1 MPIRNPPMYGK
12 SCKAIVTK
20 ARGKSLLPVTAR
32 PPTEWPVPAIDSK
45 SSVLGCSDHIDWC
58 VEMTKGSED
67 DFSSGLIVNPVLGGS
82 QLLAIMFVDASGSCR
97 ITRDNENAAL
107 HSIGRDMN
115 DIRRL
120 LKEFSGN
127 LCSFRGDGLLVTFG
141 SASSAVRC
149 GIAIQNRLLSEAHP
163 LKFRIG
169 IHVGDTISVD
179 GQPMGDSVNVAARIE
194 SMAEPGG
201 ILVSRPVY
209 EALRGP
215 TNFRFVSIGTPY
227 LKNIGDDLELFQV
240 VEQREQERPQVSTLQ
255 LLGSFSMTTA
265 DGSELSVSTEG
276 KALITVLALSTDGR
290 CSREWLQNTIWDST
304 AEKDRVICLKNA
316 IESLRVSLGPTF
328 DSLLR
333 IAPFEVALIKS
344 AVSCDVAIIRKHGSV
359 DKMPVS
365 DLLENFE
372 IDSKTFNSWLRHQR
386 SLLRSAICL
395 HVPGRLVSSS
405 NATSPYTASPER
417 KSFAIGLLPART
429 DGGNARANFT
439 ADLLTDWLARS
450 IAETEAVEIH
460 DYREADQS
468 KQGDGSTH
476 QFNGPDV
483 MIECRSGSVGDLSQI
498 AINVLRPEDRKL
510 IWSQSVIAEQT
521 EFVGPSGTN
530 VDRFVS
536 YATDAILSMLASGK
550 HMRDPSA
557 HQAAKSAIGAV
568 HRLLTMTGPGLDR
581 VEADIMSAY
590 EIDPK
595 PVYLA
600 WLAYMSTFH
609 VGERYGVRDA
619 TFEEQTRALARKAL
633 EADPHNAL
641 VLGLVAH
648 VHSYVFH
655 EFAFADDLISRA
667 LETNPFRS
675 MTWDSAAL
683 LYSYTNR
690 PAEAM
695 KAALNAR
702 RLGMHSPYRHLFD
715 GACCVASLV
724 NGRFEEAVKYGESVM
739 SVQSEFKAVLRYLA
753 ASYGH
758 LGDTEH
764 ARSVLRKLIV
774 LEPDISI
781 ERLRDDGYPV
791 PSRASAKLIETGLS
805 RIGLPKHI

>member
-1 MPIRNPPMYGK
+1 MDMSN
-12 SCKAIVTK
+12 
-20 ARGKSLLPVTAR
+20 
-32 PPTEWPVPAIDSK
+32 
-45 SSVLGCSDHIDWC
+45 SSEEDFPGGLG
-58 VEMTKGSED
+58 EQ
-67 DFSSGLIVNPVLGGS
+67 PVLGSS
-82 QLLAIMFVDASGSCR
+82 QLMAIMFVDACGSCR
-97 ITRDNENAAL
+97 FTRDNENAAL
-107 HSIGRDMN
+107 NSIGRDMN

-141 SASSAVRC
+141 SAGNAVRC
-149 GIAIQNRLLSEAHP
+149 GIAIQSRQLSESYS
-163 LKFRIG
+163 LKFRVG

-194 SMAEPGG
+194 SMADPGG

-215 TNFRFVSIGTPY
+215 ANFKFVSIGTPY
-227 LKNIGDDLELFQV
+227 LKNIGDDLELFRV
-240 VEQREQERPQVSTLQ
+240 VEQLELERPRVHVLQ
-255 LLGSFSMTTA
+255 LLGTFSMTTA
-265 DGSELSVSTEG
+265 DGTELNISSEG
-276 KALITVLALSTDGR
+276 KALIAALALSWEGR

-304 AEKDRVICLKNA
+304 AKEERATCLENA
-316 IESLRVSLGPTF
+316 IERLRVSLGSTF

-333 IAPFEVALIKS
+333 ITPIELAMGTNAVAS
-344 AVSCDVAIIRKHGSV
+344 DVAIIRKHGAA

-372 IDSKTFNSWLRHQR
+372 LDSKAFKSWLLHQR
-386 SLLRSAICL
+386 SLFRSAICL
-395 HVPGRLVSSS
+395 HEP
-405 NATSPYTASPER
+405 SPIASRPNSEPTDTISPTR
-417 KSFAIGLLPART
+417 KLFAIGLLPTRT
-429 DGGNARANFT
+429 DGGNARASFT
-439 ADLLTDWLARS
+439 ADLLTDWLVRS

-460 DYREADQS
+460 DYRETDQN
-468 KQGDGSTH
+468 KPGDDSAQH
-476 QFNGPDV
+476 FKGPDV

-550 HMRDPSA
+550 HMRDPST

-581 VEADIMSAY
+581 VEADIMTAY

-619 TFEEQTRALARKAL
+619 AFEEQTRALARKAL

-655 EFAFADDLISRA
+655 EFAFADDLITRA

-715 GACCVASLV
+715 GACCVAAMV
-724 NGRFEEAVKYGESVM
+724 NGRFEEAVKFGESVM

-758 LGDTEH
+758 IGDTEH
-764 ARSVLRKLIV
+764 ARSVLRKLIE

-781 ERLRDDGYPV
+781 ERLRDGGYPV